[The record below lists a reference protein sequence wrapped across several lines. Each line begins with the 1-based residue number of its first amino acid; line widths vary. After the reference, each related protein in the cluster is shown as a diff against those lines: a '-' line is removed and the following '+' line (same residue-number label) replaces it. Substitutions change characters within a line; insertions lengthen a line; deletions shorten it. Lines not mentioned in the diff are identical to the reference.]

1 MARRSAI
8 GLDIGTSGVRAA
20 ELSFSGTNVT
30 LEKFGQVALPEGAVR
45 DGEVID
51 GPIVTDAIRHLWSRT
66 GFTGKKVVLGMA
78 NQRVIVREVDLPVMS
93 AKDRAKALP
102 YQVQDYLPMPADLAI
117 MDFLPLEDITVNGAQ
132 LQRGMLVAAS
142 RELVMAN
149 VQAVQAAGL
158 EPVSVDLSSFAVLRS
173 MGTRN
178 DPTLETEAVVDI
190 GARVTNVVVHSG
202 GVPRFV
208 RILLMGGKDITDAVA
223 ERVGMGPM
231 EAEGLKQQ
239 IGMQYVEGEWSAAGR
254 VITDKGQALIDE
266 IRGSLDYYSS
276 SNPGYPVQRIVISGG
291 GSKLTGL
298 AERLSITTRVG
309 VVLGSPIANLQ
320 IGNTGL
326 DEQQLA
332 TVQPL
337 AAVPVGLA
345 LGAA

>member
-1 MARRSAI
+1 M
-8 GLDIGTSGVRAA
+8 RAA
-20 ELSFSGTNVT
+20 ELSFSGPVVT

-51 GPIVTDAIRHLWSRT
+51 GPTVTDAIRHLWTRT
-66 GFTGKKVVLGMA
+66 AFSSKKVIMGMA
-78 NQRVIVREVDLPVMS
+78 NQRVVVREVELPTMS
-93 AKDRAKALP
+93 AADRKKALP
-102 YQVQDYLPMPADLAI
+102 YQVQDYLPMPVDMAVL
-117 MDFLPLEDITVNGAQ
+117 DFLPLETFDNGT
-132 LQRGMLVAAS
+132 QRGLLVAAS
-142 RELVMAN
+142 REAILAN
-149 VQAVQAAGL
+149 VQAATEAGL
-158 EPVSVDLSSFAVLRS
+158 RVASFDLSSFALLRS

-178 DPTLETEAVVDI
+178 DPAVETEAVVDI

-208 RILLMGGKDITDAVA
+208 RILVMGGQDITDAVA
-223 ERVGMGPM
+223 ERVGMAQL

-239 IGMQYVEGEWSAAGR
+239 LGMQHVEGEWANASRALSEKA
-254 VITDKGQALIDE
+254 QSLIDE
-266 IRGSLDYYSS
+266 VRGSLDYYSS

-291 GSKLTGL
+291 GSKLLGL
-298 AERLSITTRVG
+298 AERLSISTRVG
-309 VVLGSPIANLQ
+309 VVVGSPVAQMQ

-326 DEQQLA
+326 NEQQLA